1 MDLMS
6 NKAIVIAVG
15 IFVTLMIASGVLMVM
30 DSIRVV
36 YQDVYSTNIS
46 LSSQFNEYDAYDNTK
61 KTKLDILN
69 TAKKYRENAAVVVKL
84 NETVINNQTW
94 INNFKSS
101 NFSNG
106 DQTTPNSPFTA
117 TVDKKSNPIVIT
129 FKPG

>member
-30 DSIRVV
+30 DSIRGV

-46 LSSQFNEYDAYDNTK
+46 LSSQFNEYDAYDNTQ
-61 KTKLDILN
+61 KTKLDVLN
-69 TAKKYRENAAVVVKL
+69 TAKKYRENATVIVKL

-106 DQTTPNSPFTA
+106 DQTTQNSPFTA

-129 FKPG
+129 FKP

>member
-15 IFVTLMIASGVLMVM
+15 IFVTLAIASGVLMVM
-30 DSIRVV
+30 DGIREV

-46 LSSQFNEYDAYDNTK
+46 LSSQFNEYDAYDNAK
-61 KTKLDILN
+61 KTKVELLN
-69 TAKKYRENAAVVVKL
+69 TAKKYRDNAAVVVKL

-101 NFSNG
+101 NFNNG
-106 DQTTPNSPFTA
+106 DQITQNNLYNT
-117 TVDKKSNPIVIT
+117 TVDIKSNPVVIT
-129 FKPG
+129 FK